1 MSDRP
6 DAAPLPSVPGAP
18 PIEAVDPMAE
28 PVTRV
33 RPGFIAVLALANLG
47 IWTAFF
53 TPIQFLLPLQVESLT
68 PGSKEGSLSLVLTVG
83 ALISLISNPLA
94 GALSDR
100 TSSRLGRRRP
110 WVLWSSVAAVAV
122 LVLLPLAPVVG
133 ALALGWAMAQLTLN
147 ASYAAVTAIIPDQV
161 PVGQRGTVSAV
172 VGAAQPLGVMVG
184 AIIVAL
190 IPQTGVEVGSED
202 VGGQGPR
209 YVAVAVILVV
219 TAALFVWRMP
229 DARLPRA
236 RVPSIQ
242 WGPFVRSFWIDP
254 RQHPDFGWVWFTRFL
269 VVLGNAFVTTYLLFF
284 ARDVLELAPTEA
296 DTTVA
301 GILTY
306 YIGALLIFA
315 LVTGPLSDRV
325 GKVRIFV
332 MVASLIIAT
341 SLLILAFSRD
351 VTMVTIAAIVMGAG
365 FGSYTAVDLAL
376 ISRVLPRP
384 EDRAKDLGVVNIANA
399 LPQVLAPV
407 IAGVVVTV
415 LRSAGYATAYQT
427 LYLAAAV
434 VTVFGAVLVMRV
446 RSVP

>member
-1 MSDRP
+1 MSERP
-6 DAAPLPSVPGAP
+6 DAAPLPSAPGAP
-18 PIEAVDPMAE
+18 PVDHVDPFAE

-68 PGSKEGSLSLVLTVG
+68 PGSKESSLSLVLTVG
-83 ALISLISNPLA
+83 ALISLIANPLA

-184 AIIVAL
+184 AIIVQL
-190 IPQTGVEVGSED
+190 VPQTGVDLGSDE

-209 YVAVAVILVV
+209 YIAVAVILAV

-236 RVPSIQ
+236 SVPSIE

-254 RQHPDFGWVWFTRFL
+254 RKHPDFGWVWFTRFL

-284 ARDVLELAPTEA
+284 ARDVLELPPTEA

-306 YIGALLIFA
+306 YIVALLIFA

-341 SLLILAFSRD
+341 SLFILAFSRD
-351 VTMVTIAAIVMGAG
+351 VTMVTIAAVVMGAG

-407 IAGVVVTV
+407 IAGVVVTL
-415 LRSAGYATAYQT
+415 LRSEGYALAYQT

-446 RSVP
+446 KSVP

>member
-6 DAAPLPSVPGAP
+6 DASPLPSVPGAP
-18 PIEAVDPMAE
+18 PIQTVDPMAE

-33 RPGFIAVLALANLG
+33 NPGFIAVLALANLG

-53 TPIQFLLPLQVESLT
+53 TPIQFLLPLQVESLA
-68 PGSKEGSLSLVLTVG
+68 PGSKEASLSLVLTVG

-94 GALSDR
+94 GAFSDR

-110 WVLWSSVAAVAV
+110 WVLWSSVAATAV
-122 LVLLPLAPVVG
+122 LVLLPVAPVVG

-147 ASYAAVTAIIPDQV
+147 ASYAALTAIIPDQV

-190 IPQTGVEVGSED
+190 IPQTGVEIGSED

-209 YVAVAVILVV
+209 YIAVAVILVV

-229 DARLPRA
+229 DARLPRE
-236 RVPSIQ
+236 RVPTIE
-242 WGPFVRSFWIDP
+242 WGSFIRSFWIDP
-254 RQHPDFGWVWFTRFL
+254 RQHPDFGWVWITRFL
-269 VVLGNAFVTTYLLFF
+269 VLLGNAFVTTYLLFF

-306 YIGALLIFA
+306 YIGALLVFA

-325 GKVRIFV
+325 GKVRVFV
-332 MVASLIIAT
+332 MSASLIMAV

-351 VTMVTIAAIVMGAG
+351 VTMVTIAAAVMGAG

-407 IAGVVVTV
+407 IAGVVVTL

-446 RSVP
+446 KSVP